1 MYKFVQKISGFK
13 VICLIAVLVCAIVL
27 TEVLLSKNID
37 NTDQTKIS
45 NYYTPFDDSSQ
56 EIESLQTE
64 KVKIY
69 TVKEY
74 NGIIGVFE
82 DSAAEPCMTEPTQ
95 VNLLP
100 AEDKLLIT
108 KGISFESYKE
118 LIKFL
123 QNYE

>member
-1 MYKFVQKISGFK
+1 MRKFVQKISGFK
-13 VICLIAVLVCAIVL
+13 VICLIAVLVCTIVL
-27 TEVLLSKNID
+27 IEVLFSKNID

-56 EIESLQTE
+56 EIDSLQTE

-108 KGISFESYKE
+108 KGVSFESYKE